1 MPARN
6 PQLDHLAQT
15 AGIVFDHALDFLS
28 RMQAMDDA
36 GKAIR
41 GEYAGLNIDKV
52 RLAMDELLASDDAPA
67 NNYVQSTLVTSPNAA
82 IPAFLNMYLDPKL
95 VQVLL
100 TPLKAEEIYGVTK
113 KGDWI
118 TQTAMFI
125 MTEMT
130 GEVAAYGDFN
140 ESGRSDA
147 NVNYP
152 QRQSFNFQTFTEWGD
167 MQLERMGLGKVDW
180 AALLNISS
188 ANSLNRFMNLLYF
201 FGAGNG
207 LQNYGGLND
216 PALWPALT
224 PSTKAAGGTSW
235 ANALP
240 TEILADVQTCY
251 AQLTGQ
257 AKGLGGNIT
266 RDARMTLAIDPTTD
280 TYIANTNSFGLTAAE
295 MIKKAFPNITIKT
308 AVQYLSGTTYSLQ
321 LIAEEIEGQR
331 TCEAAFNEKMRAHR
345 IIPAT
350 SSFRQK
356 KSAGCWGTI
365 IYRPAGIVAMAG
377 V

>member
-1 MPARN
+1 MYTARN
-6 PQLDHLAQT
+6 PALDDLAVR
-15 AGIVFDHALDFLS
+15 AGIVFDGAIDFLPRAQPTKGEFGALD
-28 RMQAMDDA
+28 MA
-36 GKAIR
+36 
-41 GEYAGLNIDKV
+41 KV
-52 RLAMDELLASDDAPA
+52 KLAMDGMGLDAA
-67 NNYVQSTLVTSPNAA
+67 NTNNYGQPTLVTSPNGG
-82 IPAFLNMYLDPKL
+82 IPAFLTTYLDPKL
-95 VQVLL
+95 IAVLL
-100 TPLKAEEIYGVTK
+100 TPLKAEDIYGVTK

-125 MTEMT
+125 MAEMT
-130 GEVAAYGDFN
+130 GFTAAYGDFN
-140 ESGRSDA
+140 EAGRSDA

-167 MQLERMGLGKVDW
+167 MQLERMAAGKVDW
-180 AALLNISS
+180 AATLNISS
-188 ANSLNRFMNLLYF
+188 ANTLNRFMNLLYF
-201 FGAGNG
+201 YGAGNG

-216 PALWPALT
+216 PSLSASLT
-224 PSTKAAGGTSW
+224 PATKAAGGTSW

-257 AKGLGGNIT
+257 AKGLGGNIA
-266 RDARMTLAIDPTTD
+266 RDSKMTLAIDPTTD

-321 LIAEEIEGQR
+321 LIADEVEGQR
-331 TCEAAFNEKMRAHR
+331 TAEAAFNEKMRAHR

-365 IYRPAGIVAMAG
+365 IYRPAGIVSMAG

>member
-1 MPARN
+1 MRTRN
-6 PQLDHLAQT
+6 IALDELIT
-15 AGIVFDHALDFLS
+15 RFGIVFDQALDFLP
-28 RMQAMDDA
+28 RMQAMDEA
-36 GKAIR
+36 GKPIR
-41 GEYAGLNIDKV
+41 GEYGNLDVGKV
-52 RLAMDELLASDDAPA
+52 RLAMDELFAADAATTVTYNQP
-67 NNYVQSTLVTSPNAA
+67 SLVTSPNSA
-82 IPAFLNMYLDPKL
+82 IPAFLTTYIDPKL
-95 VQVLL
+95 IQVLL

-130 GEVAAYGDFN
+130 GETAAYGDFN

-167 MQLERMGLGKVDW
+167 MQLERMGAGKVDW
-180 AALLNISS
+180 AALLNVSS
-188 ANSLNRFMNLLYF
+188 ANTLNRFMNLLYF
-201 FGAGNG
+201 FGAGGG

-216 PALWPALT
+216 PSLWPALT

-266 RDARMTLAIDPTTD
+266 RDAKMTLAIDPTTD
-280 TYIANTNSFGLTAAE
+280 TYIANTNSWGLTAAE
-295 MIKKAFPNITIKT
+295 MIKKAFPGLTIKT

-321 LIAEEIEGQR
+321 LIADEIEGQR
-331 TCEAAFNEKMRAHR
+331 TMEAAFNEKMRAHR

-365 IYRPAGIVAMAG
+365 VYRPAGVVSMAG
-377 V
+377 I